1 MKRYFIWSLLFL
13 LLAVPGCNKEQK
25 QAPAPL
31 AGNPAPDFTV
41 RDLDGR
47 EVRLADLRG
56 KVVVLNFWATWCP
69 PCREEIPSMMQLNK
83 AMAGKPYRMLALSI
97 DDGGKKA
104 VEDYFAQS
112 GTKLPAFLDP
122 GQAIG
127 NQYGITG
134 VPETFVIDKK
144 GVIVKKV
151 VGGIEWNSPEVIKF
165 FSDFAMK

>member
-1 MKRYFIWSLLFL
+1 MKKYVVWSLLLVLFV
-13 LLAVPGCNKEQK
+13 VPGCSKK
-25 QAPAPL
+25 QAPEPL

-41 RDLDGR
+41 RDLGGR

-83 AMAGKPYRMLALSI
+83 SMAGKPYQMLALSI
-97 DDGGKKA
+97 DEGGKKA
-104 VEDYFAQS
+104 VEDYFAKS
-112 GTKLPAFLDP
+112 GTNLPAFLDP

-127 NQYGITG
+127 NLYGITG

-151 VGGIEWNSPEVIKF
+151 VGAMEWNSPEVIKF